1 MNTTVK
7 QVLMKKIANR
17 LSEEAVNATKASSN
31 ELNRATNQLVQEV
44 QSMNRAFSVL
54 NKSPLASNKK

>member
-7 QVLMKKIANR
+7 QVLMKKIVNR
-17 LSEEAVNATKASSN
+17 LSEDAVSASKASSS

-44 QSMNRAFSVL
+44 QQMNRAFSVL
-54 NKSPLASNKK
+54 NKSPLAAKK

>member
-17 LSEEAVNATKASSN
+17 LSEDAVSASKASSS
-31 ELNRATNQLVQEV
+31 ELNRATHQLAQEV
-44 QSMNRAFSVL
+44 NSMNRAFSVL
-54 NKSPLASNKK
+54 NKPSLASKK